1 MLRAIR
7 ATIKLESSPPLSIAP
22 SGTSLI
28 SRARTAS
35 SSCSEEH
42 RSVFLFAEAGGCNF
56 RERIFPVRLGLR
68 SSVGDKESMAWEQLE
83 DSVEWRRRPW
93 YETERQVSVDRFIV
107 QLGFY
112 ETAREQALELG
123 RENDQIVPLRVIKGL
138 NS

>member
-1 MLRAIR
+1 
-7 ATIKLESSPPLSIAP
+7 
-22 SGTSLI
+22 
-28 SRARTAS
+28 
-35 SSCSEEH
+35 
-42 RSVFLFAEAGGCNF
+42 
-56 RERIFPVRLGLR
+56 
-68 SSVGDKESMAWEQLE
+68 MAWEQLE